1 LTAAGAII
9 ATIFVTAKIA
19 AAVQGTIILIKSLI
33 AAYNLLKASALVAGI
48 AQAFAL
54 NPLLGVGAVALAA
67 AVLAA
72 ANALVGNDEKLPQ
85 FAVGGAPG
93 AISGGAGGSTS
104 GSVVGGGVVSGGV
117 VPKIKIP
124 VIPEIKGDAGGTEGV
139 AGAGTT
145 DSQNTARLI
154 AAAAAA
160 SASMSDINARTM
172 AIRAR
177 ERGDVPATVVINVN
191 APSVIDEEG
200 FSRATANALNNS
212 TFRGTNGA
220 SNLVYL

>member
-1 LTAAGAII
+1 
-9 ATIFVTAKIA
+9 
-19 AAVQGTIILIKSLI
+19 
-33 AAYNLLKASALVAGI
+33 
-48 AQAFAL
+48 
-54 NPLLGVGAVALAA
+54 
-67 AVLAA
+67 
-72 ANALVGNDEKLPQ
+72 
-85 FAVGGAPG
+85 
-93 AISGGAGGSTS
+93 
-104 GSVVGGGVVSGGV
+104 
-117 VPKIKIP
+117 
-124 VIPEIKGDAGGTEGV
+124 
-139 AGAGTT
+139 
-145 DSQNTARLI
+145 LI

-177 ERGDVPATVVINVN
+177 ERGDVIINVN